1 MIGII
6 GAMQIEIG
14 SLVKLLTNAKC
25 ESFSHINFFS
35 GKINDIDCVIALCGP
50 GKVNAAICAQLMIT
64 KYNPKAIINTGV
76 AGALEKNIKIGDI
89 VLADSVVQHDMDTSA
104 VGDARGFISG
114 INLVEIPCTK
124 SINEKIK
131 SAAAQLNENI
141 HSGIIATGDQFIS
154 DKEKLS
160 DIKNTFKAIACEMEA
175 GSIGHVCLVNNVK
188 FAALKVISDNA
199 DDNSSIDYEKF
210 KIVVAKKTTQ
220 LIETA
225 IANF

>member
-6 GAMQIEIG
+6 GAMQIEID
-14 SLVKLLTNAKC
+14 SIVKLLTNAKC
-25 ESFSHINFFS
+25 ESFAHVNFFS

-50 GKVNAAICAQLMIT
+50 GKVNSAICAQLMIT
-64 KYNPKAIINTGV
+64 KYHAKTIINIGV
-76 AGALEKNIKIGDI
+76 AGALEKSIKIGDV
-89 VLADSVVQHDMDTSA
+89 VLADFVVQHDMDTSA

-114 INLVEIPCTK
+114 INLIEIPCTK
-124 SINEKIK
+124 SINKKIK
-131 SAAAQLNENI
+131 SAAAQLNENL

-160 DIKNTFKAIACEMEA
+160 DIKNTFRAIACEMEA

-199 DDNSSIDYEKF
+199 DENSSIDYEKF
-210 KIVVAKKTTQ
+210 KITVAEKITR
-220 LIETA
+220 LIELF
-225 IANF
+225 IMNF

>member
-1 MIGII
+1 MTGII
-6 GAMQIEIG
+6 GAMQIEID
-14 SLVKLLTNAKC
+14 SIVKLLTNAKC
-25 ESFSHINFFS
+25 ESFAHINFFF

-50 GKVNAAICAQLMIT
+50 GKVNAAICSQIMIT
-64 KYNPKAIINTGV
+64 KYHAKTIINIGV
-76 AGALEKNIKIGDI
+76 AGSLEKSIKIGDI
-89 VLADSVVQHDMDTSA
+89 VLADFVVQHDMDTSA

-114 INLVEIPCTK
+114 INLVEISCAK

-131 SAAAQLNENI
+131 SAAAQLNENL

-199 DDNSSIDYEKF
+199 DESSSIDYEKF
-210 KIVVAKKTTQ
+210 KIIVAKKTSR
-220 LIETA
+220 LIEL
-225 IANF
+225 FMMKF